1 MNRTRTLAQP
11 AWWSTTETTTPEY
24 VRTADERV
32 TLHYREHAESVYR
45 YLAAV
50 YGSAEDARDVTQ
62 EAFLRLHRALIAR
75 EAIENPA
82 AWVFTVA
89 RRLMLDRLKRARAE
103 AGKYCAY
110 SPDVAEAVYD
120 PALTPED
127 ALADRQRWA
136 AFREA
141 TRHLS
146 DMERKCLNARA
157 QGLKLREIG
166 DKVGLDLRRVAEI
179 IDRAVLRLQG
189 QVRD

>member
-1 MNRTRTLAQP
+1 MSRSRTLTAP
-11 AWWSTTETTTPEY
+11 ALWSTTKTTTQES

-62 EAFLRLHRALIAR
+62 EAFLRLHRAFIGL

-136 AFREA
+136 ALYEA
-141 TRHLS
+141 LRGLS
-146 DMERKCLNARA
+146 DIERQCLNYRA

-166 DKVGLDLRRVAEI
+166 ANVGLDLRRVAEI

>member
-1 MNRTRTLAQP
+1 MSRVRTLTHP
-11 AWWSTTETTTPEY
+11 WWSTTETTTPDS

-62 EAFLRLHRALIAR
+62 EAFLRLHRAFVAR

-82 AWVFTVA
+82 AWTFTVA
-89 RRLMLDRLKRARAE
+89 RRLMLDRLKRNRAE

-127 ALADRQRWA
+127 ALADRQRRIA
-136 AFREA
+136 LHEA
-141 TRHLS
+141 IRGLS
-146 DMERKCLNARA
+146 DLERQCLSARA

-166 DKVGLDLRRVAEI
+166 AQVGLDLRRVAEI